1 MRLAESRAAAALFE
15 ERMASLIRR
24 LLQDLT
30 SRWDKLSL
38 GLHSLSPLNI
48 LKKGYALCWKD
59 DLRLIRRVEDVAA
72 GQDVTVSFYKGA
84 FTCRV
89 KDVDPVTL
97 LEDRLTKEKK

>member
-15 ERMASLIRR
+15 ERMASIVRR

-30 SRWDKLSL
+30 ARWDKLSL
-38 GLHSLSPLNI
+38 GLHNLSPLNI
-48 LKKGYALCWKD
+48 LKKGYTLCWKD
-59 DLRLIRRVEDVAA
+59 DLRLIRRVEDVEA

-89 KDVDPVTL
+89 KDIDLVTR
-97 LEDRLTKEKK
+97 LEERLEKEKK